1 LAIFAISLAAA
12 VNASA
17 QAVFSGD
24 GLNSLVYSANI
35 ATDAQYIAASDPTP
49 ALAALYTDDSGTSE
63 SADSPA
69 VFAEGPWGTL
79 NAFSASY
86 DLYSSLGQGSNA
98 YWILYLSDDPDFASP
113 IVADG
118 GPTLNASS
126 LVHVGD
132 LINGS
137 ITLSALDTN
146 IDPVSDLPYGQ
157 DTVAWAGI
165 EIGEWNNG
173 TNVIPAAA
181 SFDSIA
187 IVPEPGTVTL
197 VGMSLVGML
206 LAVRRRKA

>member
-1 LAIFAISLAAA
+1 M
-12 VNASA
+12 NASA

-69 VFAEGPWGTL
+69 VYAEGPWGTL

-118 GPTLNASS
+118 GSTLNASS

-197 VGMSLVGML
+197 VGMSLVGMF